1 MEEILIDQRLMS
13 NLNCG
18 LYILSTKL
26 QDKDNACIVDS
37 VVQITSMPTRII
49 VGVNNNNLSHD
60 YIMETKEFNLSVLD
74 VNVPLATF
82 QKFGYV
88 SGKNVNKFSDISNV
102 NRSENGIS
110 YFTDNV
116 NTILSAKVVDIMKY
130 ETHTMF
136 VAEVTNIEK
145 ISDIPSVTYKYYLDE
160 IRINKAPQENKT
172 KKYVCKICGYVHEGE
187 IPKDFTC
194 PICKMGKE
202 FFEEIKD

>member
-18 LYILSTKL
+18 LYILSTKN
-26 QDKDNACIVDS
+26 QNKDNACIVDS

-74 VNVPLATF
+74 EDVPLSIF

-88 SGKNVNKFSDISNV
+88 SGKEVDKFSDIINV
-102 NRSENGIS
+102 KRSENGIS
-110 YFTDNV
+110 YFTENV
-116 NTILSAKVVDIMKY
+116 NTILSAKVVDFIKY

-136 VAEVTNIEK
+136 VAEVTSIEK
-145 ISDIPSVTYKYYLDE
+145 INDIPSVTYKYYLDN
-160 IRINKAPQENKT
+160 IRISKNPQENKT

-187 IPKDFTC
+187 LNEDFIC
-194 PICKMGKE
+194 PICKMGAE
-202 FFEEIKD
+202 YFEEIKD

>member
-18 LYILSTKL
+18 LYILSTKN
-26 QDKDNACIVDS
+26 QNKDNACIVDS

-74 VNVPLATF
+74 EDVPLSIF

-88 SGKNVNKFSDISNV
+88 SGKEVDKFSDIINV
-102 NRSENGIS
+102 KRSENGIS
-110 YFTDNV
+110 YFTENV

-136 VAEVTNIEK
+136 VAEVTSIEK
-145 ISDIPSVTYKYYLDE
+145 INDIPSVTYKYYLDN
-160 IRINKAPQENKT
+160 IRISKNPQENKT

-187 IPKDFTC
+187 LNEDFIC
-194 PICKMGKE
+194 PICKMGAE
-202 FFEEIKD
+202 YFEEIKD

>member
-18 LYILSTKL
+18 LYILSTKN
-26 QDKDNACIVDS
+26 QNKDNACIVDS

-74 VNVPLATF
+74 EDVPLSIF

-88 SGKNVNKFSDISNV
+88 SGKEVDKFSDIINV
-102 NRSENGIS
+102 KRSENGIS
-110 YFTDNV
+110 YFTENV

-136 VAEVTNIEK
+136 VAEVTSIEK
-145 ISDIPSVTYKYYLDE
+145 INDIPSVTYKYYLDN
-160 IRINKAPQENKT
+160 IRISKNPQENKT
-172 KKYVCKICGYVHEGE
+172 KKYVCKICDYVHEGE
-187 IPKDFTC
+187 LNEDFIC
-194 PICKMGKE
+194 PICKMGAE
-202 FFEEIKD
+202 YFEEIKD